1 MLRRSSLPNSSMRY
15 YQLDVILAA
24 RCDIKSGFK
33 SIARASARQ
42 GRPRSIGVRCRPR
55 GAPEVSRTVCCGP
68 PGASPHRLE
77 KQLPAPQ
84 SLFVGP
90 TSCVAVACRAKEIQQ
105 RILAAIVGADAS
117 QPRPAAGSSVRPQH
131 RAAQYGTVEVSVTSL
146 RARARV
152 SMSQTSLARGQLRS
166 NMQGV
171 CPRVTARHGVLRRQR
186 SDADAARRPKLA
198 AAE

>member
-1 MLRRSSLPNSSMRY
+1 
-15 YQLDVILAA
+15 VILKAASNLSREPPRGKAALDRLVYDAGPAGPLRSAELFVVGLPAVRISNRRPDARRRRIATSFRKAAA
-24 RCDIKSGFK
+24 R
-33 SIARASARQ
+33 
-42 GRPRSIGVRCRPR
+42 
-55 GAPEVSRTVCCGP
+55 T
-68 PGASPHRLE
+68 
-77 KQLPAPQ
+77 PQ
-84 SLFVGP
+84 SLFVGL